1 MSDAIERAI
10 AKYGKEKV
18 EEAMSKLQARL
29 HKDLELDRVKDQD
42 PEAIKSRLSE
52 IIKRRMDAAQ
62 VEEPLKTNPEATQ

>member
-29 HKDLELDRVKDQD
+29 HKDLELARVKDQD
-42 PEAIKSRLSE
+42 PEAIKVLMADV
-52 IIKRRMDAAQ
+52 IKRRNEAAQ
-62 VEEPLKTNPEATQ
+62 VEVPLKTNPEATQ